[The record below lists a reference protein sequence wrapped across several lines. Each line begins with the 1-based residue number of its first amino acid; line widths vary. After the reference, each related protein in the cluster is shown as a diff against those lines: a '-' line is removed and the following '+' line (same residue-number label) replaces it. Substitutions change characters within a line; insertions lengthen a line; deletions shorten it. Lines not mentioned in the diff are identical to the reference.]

1 MGIKIIDKI
10 VSICNKGLRYDSKT
24 KALAEYAEV
33 LLKENEE
40 LDQQVKELETEN
52 LLLNKQLI
60 DNEQQET
67 KLDQYLRENYT
78 QIPNIS
84 YKNKREFKGKP
95 ISVTLQEMITPNA
108 YEVQKV
114 KKKIGLKKGL
124 TNLQVAK
131 KIGDKVSRILTWTDD
146 KQLIKG
152 RDDYY
157 TMPNESLVYKK
168 VDCEDH
174 AFVNASMSD
183 EIGVVYGFYKGGG
196 HAWNCFVHNDQLYF
210 LETTGNV
217 GSTILASN
225 AKDYEPSFIVTRKG
239 TYKVGKLVA
248 FGYRA

>member
-1 MGIKIIDKI
+1 MKWLNKIIETY
-10 VSICNKGLRYDSKT
+10 NKGLKYNSKIT
-24 KALAEYAEV
+24 AITEYTET
-33 LLKENEE
+33 LLKNNEE

-67 KLDQYLRENYT
+67 KLDQYLKENYT
-78 QIPNIS
+78 QIHNIS
-84 YKNKREFKGKP
+84 YKNKREFKGEP

-114 KKKIGLKKGL
+114 KRKIGLKKGL

-152 RDDYY
+152 WDDYY
-157 TMPNESLVYKK
+157 TMPNEALVYKK

-196 HAWNCFVHNDQLYF
+196 HAWNCFTHNNQLYF

-217 GSTILASN
+217 GRTILASN

-248 FGYRA
+248 FGYKA